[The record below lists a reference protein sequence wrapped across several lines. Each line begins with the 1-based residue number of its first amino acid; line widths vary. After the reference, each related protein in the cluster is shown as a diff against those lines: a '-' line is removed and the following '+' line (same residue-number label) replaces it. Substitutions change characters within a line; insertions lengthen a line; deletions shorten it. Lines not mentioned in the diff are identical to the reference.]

1 MPANSELSAFALVLA
16 FAKAPACAK
25 ATALQ
30 VGAARRRD
38 SLHFLVARRAEARQ
52 RGEGWWRRTG
62 SNRRPWGY
70 ESHALTI

>member
-30 VGAARRRD
+30 VGAASRRCKTARQS
-38 SLHFLVARRAEARQ
+38 SLFSGPPSRSPAKGRRLVAED
-52 RGEGWWRRTG
+52 GIEPSTLG
-62 SNRRPWGY
+62 
-70 ESHALTI
+70 L